1 MEQPMAIDR
10 IGKGGSSIPP
20 KPASG
25 PERAQGTDAAKT
37 FEVRPSRAQSP
48 ETQAANT
55 GTPLAKAA
63 PVGPA
68 ATGPL
73 DRLRA
78 GEIDL
83 DRYLDLKVD
92 EATRHLAGLRAHEME
107 GLRTLLRQQLAS
119 DPALA
124 ELVQQATGQLPTPKE

>member
-1 MEQPMAIDR
+1 MAIDR

-25 PERAQGTDAAKT
+25 PERAQGSDAAKT
-37 FEVRPSRAQSP
+37 FEVRPSP
-48 ETQAANT
+48 TETST
-55 GTPLAKAA
+55 GTPVAKAG
-63 PVGPA
+63 PVAPA

-119 DPALA
+119 DPALV

>member
-1 MEQPMAIDR
+1 MAIDR

-25 PERAQGTDAAKT
+25 PERAQGSDAPKT
-37 FEVRPSRAQSP
+37 FEVRPSRTAQ
-48 ETQAANT
+48 TQGPAPTAS
-55 GTPLAKAA
+55 AA
-63 PVGPA
+63 PTT
-68 ATGPL
+68 TGPL
-73 DRLRA
+73 ERLRA

-92 EATRHLAGLRAHEME
+92 EATRHLAGLRAHEVE
-107 GLRTLLRQQLAS
+107 GLRSLLRQQLAS
-119 DPALA
+119 DPSLV